1 MAEQEKREAGR
12 PSAYTKEIADEI
24 CVRIA
29 GGESLRKICR
39 DEHLPVISTVLL
51 WAVDNREGF
60 SEQYTRARE
69 AQGYYA
75 GDVIKDWADDAAE
88 GLMEPHQARVAIDGY
103 KWVAERQ
110 AGRVYGNKQSIDQ
123 TVSGTMQHDHQHEHS
138 FSGAVLD
145 ALKNK
150 HSE

>member
-1 MAEQEKREAGR
+1 MADNKKPAIKKEHGR
-12 PSAYTKEIADEI
+12 PTVYTKELADSI

-39 DEHLPVISTVLL
+39 EPEMPALSTVLL
-51 WAVDNREGF
+51 WAVDDREGF
-60 SEQYTRARE
+60 SAQYTRARE

-88 GLMEPHQARVAIDGY
+88 GNMEPNQARVAIDGY

-110 AGRVYGNKQSIDQ
+110 AGRVYGNKQTIDQ
-123 TVSGTMQHDHQHEHS
+123 NVKGDMNHNINYGD
-138 FSGAVLD
+138 AVTE
-145 ALKNK
+145 ALKAK
-150 HSE
+150 HKD